1 MRIIRE
7 FIWAPEQFALLGWVW
22 VGQLLFYVLATAP
35 AFAIAWLSWRFFE
48 APILRLKDRFP
59 Y

>member
-1 MRIIRE
+1 
-7 FIWAPEQFALLGWVW
+7 VW
-22 VGQLLFYVLATAP
+22 IGQIVFYAAATAP
-35 AFAIAWLSWRFFE
+35 ALALAWLSWRVVE